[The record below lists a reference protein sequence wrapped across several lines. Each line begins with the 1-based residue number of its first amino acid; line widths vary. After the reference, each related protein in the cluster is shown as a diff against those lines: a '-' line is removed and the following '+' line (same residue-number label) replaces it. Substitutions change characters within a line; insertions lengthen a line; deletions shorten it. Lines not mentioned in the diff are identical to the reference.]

1 MLLLL
6 CLLSTLAVATGH
18 YPDLK
23 SCHAACDK
31 TQACGEGVACKCDC
45 CGAYG
50 EDVDGCYCLAWCVPS
65 EVLCV
70 FDGRRLASV
79 AFGRVARV
87 DLSLASVCDVPKP
100 NESLVEREPESEVP
114 AGRA

>member
-50 EDVDGCYCLAWCVPS
+50 EDVEGCYCLAWCV
-65 EVLCV
+65 VGKCFV
-70 FDGRRLASV
+70 FLTVDDAHPWPLYAS
-79 AFGRVARV
+79 R
-87 DLSLASVCDVPKP
+87 ASTLG
-100 NESLVEREPESEVP
+100 S
-114 AGRA
+114 